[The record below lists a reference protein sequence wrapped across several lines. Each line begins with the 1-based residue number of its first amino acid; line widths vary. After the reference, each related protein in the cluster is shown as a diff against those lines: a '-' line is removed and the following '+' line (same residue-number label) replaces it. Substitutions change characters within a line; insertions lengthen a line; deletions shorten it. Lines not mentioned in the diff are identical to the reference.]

1 MHKIVLPFPPWS
13 LSPNARNDRRGMTK
27 TRKGYKFICA
37 GLARN
42 SEYEVLRFR
51 ANAVTSIVYKNG
63 AGNISY
69 YANEA
74 KKAYRAFRGDGEY
87 KTDARKTKKRL
98 KSSKKEQRK
107 EAVRERD
114 GNDCFFKTKATALI
128 TNPPWQKQK
137 SEGEIFNKL
146 LRHWLRYFDGDIWLL
161 FDADWIHTVQ
171 SFEFKEYCSLIVS
184 VGRVSW
190 LGNGVS
196 GVDNCAWY
204 KFNKNNAKPTE
215 FCWPIGAH
223 GRKEIKATLDLF
235 DDT

>member
-1 MHKIVLPFPPWS
+1 MGKRSDFERVERDYYPTPEVAVIPLVVHL
-13 LSPNARNDRRGMTK
+13 G
-27 TRKGYKFICA
+27 KGTKFIEPCGGGGHLIEALESYGLECLDSFDIEPNHERVNKMDALALCA
-37 GLARN
+37 Y
-42 SEYEVLRFR
+42 YE
-51 ANAVTSIVYKNG
+51 
-63 AGNISY
+63 
-69 YANEA
+69 
-74 KKAYRAFRGDGEY
+74 
-87 KTDARKTKKRL
+87 
-98 KSSKKEQRK
+98 
-107 EAVRERD
+107 
-114 GNDCFFKTKATALI
+114 KTKATALI